1 MRVQFFNLLKQQS
14 FNVGFVIVW
23 KKEVKFAS
31 VALGVVSI
39 FISKIPKENDKN
51 EQSKN

>member
-1 MRVQFFNLLKQQS
+1 MRVQFFNLIKQS
-14 FNVGFVIVW
+14 TFNIGLVIVW

-31 VALGVVSI
+31 VALGIVSI

-51 EQSKN
+51 EQPKN